1 MHTWSAAILAGGRG
15 RRLDGRTK
23 PLVELAPG
31 QTMLARQVA
40 ALAALGV
47 VPRLVA
53 PDPAPY
59 AGLPFEVVPDL
70 VDAGALG
77 ALYTAVATS
86 PTPYVLAIAG
96 DLPFVTAPFLAA
108 LLARRQDADA
118 IVPRPGGRW
127 QPLCGVYH
135 RDVAP
140 RLRDR
145 IDRGQWRVTDAL
157 EDLTVGAM
165 TDADLAPFDPDG
177 RLLLNVNTPDD
188 LRVATRH
195 AALEE

>member
-31 QTMLARQVA
+31 HSMLARQVA
-40 ALAALGV
+40 ALATLGA
-47 VPRLVA
+47 VPRLIA
-53 PDPAPY
+53 PDAAPFS
-59 AGLPFEVVPDL
+59 ALPFEVVPDL
-70 VDAGALG
+70 VAAGALG

-86 PTPYVLAIAG
+86 PTPYVLALAG
-96 DLPFVTAPFLAA
+96 DLPFVTAPFLDA
-108 LLARRQDADA
+108 LLARRRQAEA
-118 IVPRPGGRW
+118 VVPRPGGRW

-145 IDRGQWRVTDAL
+145 IDRGSWRVTDAL
-157 EDLTVGAM
+157 EDLTVSAM

-177 RLLLNVNTPDD
+177 RLLLNVNTPED
-188 LRVATRH
+188 LRDATRH
-195 AALEE
+195 LAL

>member
-31 QTMLARQVA
+31 DTILARQVA
-40 ALAALGV
+40 ALAALES
-47 VPRLVA
+47 VPRLIA
-53 PDPAPY
+53 PDPAPF

-70 VDAGALG
+70 VAAGALG

-96 DLPFVTAPFLAA
+96 DLPFLTAPFLAE
-108 LLARRQDADA
+108 LIARRKDADA

-145 IDRGQWRVTDAL
+145 IDRGHWRVTDAL

-177 RLLLNVNTPDD
+177 RLLLNVNTPED
-188 LRVATRH
+188 LQAAIRQ
-195 AALEE
+195 AAL

>member
-23 PLVELAPG
+23 PLVEVAPG
-31 QTMLARQVA
+31 ETMLARQVA
-40 ALAALGV
+40 ALAALEV
-47 VPRLVA
+47 VPRLIA
-53 PDPAPY
+53 PDPAPF
-59 AGLPFEVVPDL
+59 AGLPFEVVADL
-70 VDAGALG
+70 VAAGALG

-108 LLARRQDADA
+108 LVARRHEAEA
-118 IVPRPGGRW
+118 VVPRPGGRW

-157 EDLTVGAM
+157 EDLRVSAM
-165 TDADLAPFDPDG
+165 TDAELAPFDPDG
-177 RLLLNVNTPDD
+177 RLLLNVNTPED
-188 LRVATRH
+188 LQAATRH
-195 AALEE
+195 AAL

>member
-31 QTMLARQVA
+31 ETMLARQVA
-40 ALAALGV
+40 ALAALEV
-47 VPRLVA
+47 VPRLIA
-53 PDPAPY
+53 PDPAPF
-59 AGLPFEVVPDL
+59 AGLPFEVVADL
-70 VDAGALG
+70 VAAGALG

-108 LLARRQDADA
+108 LAARRHEAEA
-118 IVPRPGGRW
+118 VVPRPGGRW

-157 EDLTVGAM
+157 EDLRVSAM
-165 TDADLAPFDPDG
+165 TDAELAPFDPDG
-177 RLLLNVNTPDD
+177 RLLLNVNTPED
-188 LRVATRH
+188 LKAATRH
-195 AALEE
+195 AAL

>member
-1 MHTWSAAILAGGRG
+1 MMTWSVAILAGGRG

-31 QTMLARQVA
+31 HTMLARQVE
-40 ALAALGV
+40 ALAALGA
-47 VPRLVA
+47 VPRLIA
-53 PDPAPY
+53 PDGAVF

-70 VDAGALG
+70 VAAGALG
-77 ALYTAVATS
+77 ALYTAIATS

-96 DLPFVTAPFLAA
+96 DLPFVSAPFLAA
-108 LLARRQDADA
+108 LVARRGEAEA

-135 RDVAP
+135 RAVAP
-140 RLRDR
+140 RLRNR
-145 IDRGQWRVTDAL
+145 IDRGQWR
-157 EDLTVGAM
+157 AM
-165 TDADLAPFDPDG
+165 TDAELTPFDPDG
-177 RLLLNVNTPDD
+177 RLLLNVNTPED

>member
-1 MHTWSAAILAGGRG
+1 
-15 RRLDGRTK
+15 
-23 PLVELAPG
+23 
-31 QTMLARQVA
+31 
-40 ALAALGV
+40 
-47 VPRLVA
+47 VPRLIA
-53 PDPAPY
+53 PDGAVF

-70 VDAGALG
+70 VAAGALG
-77 ALYTAVATS
+77 ALYTAIATS

-96 DLPFVTAPFLAA
+96 DLPFVSAPFLAA
-108 LLARRQDADA
+108 LVARRGEAEA

-140 RLRDR
+140 RLRNR

-157 EDLTVGAM
+157 EELTVGAM
-165 TDADLAPFDPDG
+165 TDAELTPFDPDG
-177 RLLLNVNTPDD
+177 RLLLNVNTPED

>member
-1 MHTWSAAILAGGRG
+1 MLTWSAAILAGGRG

-31 QTMLARQVA
+31 QTILARQVA
-40 ALAALGV
+40 ALAALGA
-47 VPRLVA
+47 VPRLIA
-53 PDPAPY
+53 PDAAPF
-59 AGLPFEVVPDL
+59 AGLPFDVIPDL
-70 VDAGALG
+70 VAAGALG
-77 ALYTAVATS
+77 ALYTALATS
-86 PTPYVLAIAG
+86 PTPHVLAIAG
-96 DLPFVTAPFLAA
+96 DLPFVSAPFLGL
-108 LLARRQDADA
+108 LLARRGEAEA

-140 RLRDR
+140 RLKDR
-145 IDRGQWRVTDAL
+145 IAQGLWRVSDAL
-157 EDLTVGAM
+157 DDLTVAEV

-188 LRVATRH
+188 LRAATRH
-195 AALEE
+195 TAL

>member
-31 QTMLARQVA
+31 ETMLARQVA
-40 ALAALGV
+40 ALAALEV
-47 VPRLVA
+47 VPRLIA
-53 PDPAPY
+53 PDPAPF
-59 AGLPFEVVPDL
+59 AGLPFEVVADL
-70 VDAGALG
+70 VAAGALG

-108 LLARRQDADA
+108 LVARRHEAEA
-118 IVPRPGGRW
+118 VVPRPGGRW

-145 IDRGQWRVTDAL
+145 IDRGHWRVTDAL
-157 EDLTVGAM
+157 ADLRVSAM

-177 RLLLNVNTPDD
+177 RLLLNVNTPED
-188 LRVATRH
+188 LQVATRH
-195 AALEE
+195 AAL

>member
-1 MHTWSAAILAGGRG
+1 MLTWSAAILAGGRG

-31 QTMLARQVA
+31 QTILSRQVA
-40 ALAALGV
+40 ALATLGA
-47 VPRLVA
+47 VPRLIA
-53 PDPAPY
+53 PDAVLF

-70 VDAGALG
+70 VAAGALG

-96 DLPFVTAPFLAA
+96 DLPFVSAPFLAV
-108 LLARRQDADA
+108 LLARRGEAEA
-118 IVPRPGGRW
+118 VVPRPGGRW

-140 RLRDR
+140 RLKER
-145 IDRGQWRVTDAL
+145 IARGQWRVTDAL
-157 EDLTVGAM
+157 DDLSVAEV

-188 LRVATRH
+188 LRAATGQR
-195 AALEE
+195 AL